1 MRHTLTIAISLLLF
15 GAFSHAQNSNDEI
28 HMRATVQAVVPLT
41 GFSGQVT
48 SVDVDP
54 RFALTVHVE
63 SVVPAVSNFPEG
75 AVATLAI
82 HSPTLLF
89 AGEPTIGKT
98 YNLSFHR
105 RLEDGNTK
113 FLGLTVDS
121 DSSQLERFV
130 GTWEIRKSPTT
141 GRVNLTV
148 NIVQGVDTISG
159 TIKFINPDGTT
170 TQWPIAHTEFRGT
183 TLTRSLVS
191 HTEFKGPTLDFQT
204 RDNDAIMY
212 WSLTLTNTRRGVL
225 RGDEH
230 ELLIEEK
237 VKKKR

>member
-1 MRHTLTIAISLLLF
+1 MRHTLTIVISLLLF

-28 HMRATVQAVVPLT
+28 HMRATVQAIVPIT
-41 GFSGQVT
+41 SFSGQVT

-75 AVATLAI
+75 AVVTLAI

-89 AGEPTIGKT
+89 AGEPTRGKT
-98 YNLSFHR
+98 YNFSVHR
-105 RLEDGNTK
+105 TLEGGNTK
-113 FLGLTVDS
+113 FFGLTLDS
-121 DSSQLERFV
+121 VLSQLQPFL
-130 GTWEIRKSPTT
+130 GTWEIRKSPAT

-148 NIVQGVDTISG
+148 NIVQGADTISG
-159 TIKFINPDGTT
+159 TVKFINPNGTT
-170 TQWPIAHTEFRGT
+170 TQWPITQTEFRGIT
-183 TLTRSLVS
+183 QTRSLVFN
-191 HTEFKGPTLDFQT
+191 TEFKGPRLDFQT
-204 RDNDAIMY
+204 LDHDAIMY
-212 WSLTLTNTRRGVL
+212 WSLTLTNTTRGFL

>member
-1 MRHTLTIAISLLLF
+1 MRHTLTIVISLLLF

-28 HMRATVQAVVPLT
+28 HMRATVQAVVPVT
-41 GFSGQVT
+41 SFSGQVT

-75 AVATLAI
+75 AVVTLAI

-89 AGEPTIGKT
+89 AGEPTRGKT
-98 YNLSFHR
+98 YNFSVHR
-105 RLEDGNTK
+105 TLEGGNTK
-113 FLGLTVDS
+113 FSGLTVDL
-121 DSSQLERFV
+121 DSSQLQRFF

-148 NIVQGVDTISG
+148 NIVQGADTISG
-159 TIKFINPDGTT
+159 TVKFINPNGTT
-170 TQWPIAHTEFRGT
+170 TQWPITHTEFRGIT
-183 TLTRSLVS
+183 QTRSLVFNS
-191 HTEFKGPTLDFQT
+191 EFKGPRLDFQT
-204 RDNDAIMY
+204 LDHDAIMY
-212 WSLTLTNTRRGVL
+212 WSLTLTNTTRGFL

-237 VKKKR
+237 VKKRR

>member
-1 MRHTLTIAISLLLF
+1 MRHTLTIVISLLLF
-15 GAFSHAQNSNDEI
+15 GAFNHAQNSNDEI

-41 GFSGQVT
+41 SFSGQVT

-63 SVVPAVSNFPEG
+63 SAAPAVSNFPEG
-75 AVATLAI
+75 AVVTLAI

-89 AGEPTIGKT
+89 AGEPTRGKT
-98 YNLSFHR
+98 YNFSVHR
-105 RLEDGNTK
+105 TLEGGNTK
-113 FLGLTVDS
+113 FLGLTLDS
-121 DSSQLERFV
+121 VLSQLQPFL
-130 GTWEIRKSPTT
+130 GTWEIRKSPAT

-148 NIVQGVDTISG
+148 NIVQGADTISG
-159 TIKFINPDGTT
+159 TVKFINPHGTT
-170 TQWPIAHTEFRGT
+170 TQWPITHTEFRGIT
-183 TLTRSLVS
+183 QTRSLVFN
-191 HTEFKGPTLDFQT
+191 TEFKGPRLDFQT
-204 RDNDAIMY
+204 LDHDAIMY
-212 WSLTLTNTRRGVL
+212 WSLTLTNTTRGFL